1 MERHEGDT
9 GARPADEAGR
19 DARRDVGR
27 DAVDRHTGDDAARPE
42 QTGDEGFGEGY
53 DQQPDTPEENQEP
66 NFARGISHEDA
77 PGTEHHGRFSEGQED
92 LPETPEKD
100 VERRFSEGQERSPT
114 SE

>member
-9 GARPADEAGR
+9 GARSAGEHDRTSRDEEAVERRTGNDAAGPNQ
-19 DARRDVGR
+19 A
-27 DAVDRHTGDDAARPE
+27 GDD
-42 QTGDEGFGEGY
+42 GFAEGY
-53 DQQPDTPEENQEP
+53 DQVPDTAEENQKP
-66 NFARGISHEDA
+66 NFARGISHEDV
-77 PGTEHHGRFSEGQED
+77 PGTEHEGRFSEGQEQ